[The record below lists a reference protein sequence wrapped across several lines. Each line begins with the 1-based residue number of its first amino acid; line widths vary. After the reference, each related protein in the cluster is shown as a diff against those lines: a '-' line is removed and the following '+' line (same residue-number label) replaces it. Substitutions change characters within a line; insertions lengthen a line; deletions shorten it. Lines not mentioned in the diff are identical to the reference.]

1 MEGDDAVTADNW
13 KGFKNSTSYSIDDIK
28 VDTIIQTSGDHD
40 HQNIIMI
47 GILIHIRI
55 MRRLQRLMNL
65 FLLLSVHG
73 HVISLIHV

>member
-1 MEGDDAVTADNW
+1 MRDKNTFTIFGGTGDR
-13 KGFKNSTSYSIDDIK
+13 SYRLLVIMIIK
-28 VDTIIQTSGDHD
+28 
-40 HQNIIMI
+40 NIIMI